1 MTVEQWLNHNQ
12 LSIDIWKNKYQWKDE
27 TLDEWFE
34 RVSGGDESLKELLIS
49 KKFLFGGR
57 ILASRGITDR
67 KVTYSNCYVISPPED
82 NLESIFETAKKLART
97 YSYGGGC
104 GVDVSKLAPK
114 GATIHNAAR
123 TTSGSTSFMD
133 FFSYVTGLIGQE
145 GRRGA
150 LMISMDCKHPD
161 LIDFINLKTD
171 PDVCTKA
178 NISVRVSDDFMRAV
192 VDDKN
197 WELEFHRPESDE
209 IITNTVRARDVLKL
223 LALRNWEWAEP
234 GLLYWDHIKDFNL
247 LNNTDFEYAGVNP
260 CAEEPLPAGGSCL
273 LGSLNLSA
281 FVKNPFTRDAC
292 VDYAALIK
300 ATRIAVEA
308 LNTVLVEGLELHP
321 LEEQRNSVRDWRQ
334 IGLGTFGLGD
344 MFIKLGVKYGS
355 EKSLEIIDEVYK
367 CIASVSVVKSLE
379 MAEEYGCYP
388 KCDKEKLV
396 ESSFIRSLGLDE
408 SVLDSIKAYGLFNSQ
423 LLTCAPTG
431 SIGTM
436 LEIST
441 GVEPNFA
448 LSYMRKTQ
456 SLKGKDEYYS
466 VNAKIV
472 NDYRLITNNDNLPD
486 YFVTSENIKHIDR
499 IKVQG
504 RLQNYIDASISSTI
518 NLPESA
524 TVDDVY
530 NIYVNAWKYGLKGVT
545 VYRSGCLRGA
555 VLSTSTNNNDSRVA
569 EKRPKELEADLHLVK
584 ANGEQFIVVVGLLND
599 KPYEVFAFK
608 PNIQINIPNHKG
620 TITKE
625 SKMHYTFKSDTLT
638 IPNLELTNSGVEE
651 RATTLYASMLLR
663 HNVNIRYIIK
673 TARKVNNVIT
683 SFTSAVCRVLNKYLP
698 KQETGEK
705 CPECGSDIINE
716 GGCKHCSQCTWSQCE

>member
-27 TLDEWFE
+27 TLDEWFD
-34 RVSGGDESLKELLIS
+34 RVSGGDEKLKELIIN
-49 KKFLFGGR
+49 KKFIFGGR
-57 ILASRGITDR
+57 ILASRGVTDR

-82 NLESIFETAKKLART
+82 NLESIFDTAKKLART

-114 GATIHNAAR
+114 GSTIHNAAK
-123 TTSGSTSFMD
+123 TTSGATSFMD

-150 LMISMDCKHPD
+150 LMISIDCTHPD

-178 NISVRVSDDFMRAV
+178 NISVRVSDEFMKAAAAG
-192 VDDKN
+192 DN
-197 WELEFHRPESDE
+197 WELTFHRPESDE
-209 IITNTVRARDVLKL
+209 IISNTVNAQDVLKL

-234 GLLYWDHIKDFNL
+234 GILYWDRISNFNL
-247 LNNTDFEYAGVNP
+247 LDNSDFEYAGVNP

-273 LGSLNLSA
+273 LGSLNLA
-281 FVKNPFTRDAC
+281 EFVDKPFTSEAHINYSD
-292 VDYAALIK
+292 LMM
-300 ATRIAVEA
+300 ATKQAVIA
-308 LNTVLVEGLELHP
+308 LNKVLDEGLELHP

-334 IGLGTFGLGD
+334 IGLGTLGLGD

-355 EKSLEIIDEVYK
+355 DWSLEIIDSVYK
-367 CIASVSVVKSLE
+367 CIANVAIITSNELAKTE
-379 MAEEYGCYP
+379 GCYP
-388 KCDKEKLV
+388 KCNKEDLLNSKFLN
-396 ESSFIRSLGLDE
+396 SLHLE
-408 SVLDSIKAYGLFNSQ
+408 PSVLEDISEYGLHNSQ

-436 LEIST
+436 LEVST

-472 NDYRLITNNDNLPD
+472 NDYRQVTGNKELPD
-486 YFVTSENIKHIDR
+486 YFITSESINPTDR
-499 IKVQG
+499 IRVQG
-504 RLQNYIDASISSTI
+504 RLQKYIDASISSTI

-524 TVDDVY
+524 TKQDVY
-530 NIYVNAWKYGLKGVT
+530 DIYVNAWKYGLKGVT
-545 VYRSGCLRGA
+545 VYRSGCNRGA
-555 VLSTSTNNNDSRVA
+555 ILSTSIENNAVTN
-569 EKRPKELEADLHLVK
+569 KRPKELEADLHLVK
-584 ANGEQFIVVVGLLND
+584 ANGEQFIVLIGLLND

-608 PNIQINIPNHKG
+608 PNIQINIPDHKG
-620 TITKE
+620 IITKE
-625 SKMHYTFKSDTLT
+625 SKMHYNFKSDILT
-638 IPNLELTNSGVEE
+638 IPNLELANNAVEE

-663 HNVNIRYIIK
+663 HNANIKYIVK
-673 TARKVNNVIT
+673 TARKVNSVVT

-698 KQETGEK
+698 KQVTGEK
-705 CPECGSDIINE
+705 CPECGADIINE
-716 GGCKHCSQCTWSQCE
+716 GGCKHCSQCGWSKCE

>member
-12 LSIDIWKNKYQWKDE
+12 LSVDIWKNKYQWKDE
-27 TLDEWFE
+27 TLDEWFD
-34 RVSGGDESLKELLIS
+34 RVSGKDEELKELIKN

-57 ILASRGITDR
+57 ILASRGVTDR
-67 KVTYSNCYVISPPED
+67 KVTYSNCYVITPPED

-114 GATIHNAAR
+114 GSTIHNAAK

-150 LMISMDCKHPD
+150 LMISIDCTHPD
-161 LIDFINLKTD
+161 LIDFINLKTN

-178 NISVRVSDDFMRAV
+178 NISVRVSDDFMKAV
-192 VDDKN
+192 VNDKN
-197 WELEFHRPESDE
+197 WDLEFHRPESDE
-209 IITNTVRARDVLKL
+209 IITNTVKARDVLRL

-234 GLLYWDHIKDFNL
+234 GVLYWDNIKEHNL
-247 LNNTDFEYAGVNP
+247 LDNTDFEYAGVNP

-273 LGSLNLSA
+273 LGSLNLAA
-281 FVKNPFTRDAC
+281 FVDDPFTDEAS
-292 VDYAALIK
+292 VNTVALAS
-300 ATRIAVEA
+300 ATKCAVKA
-308 LNTVLVEGLELHP
+308 LNKVLDEGLMLHP
-321 LEEQRNSVRDWRQ
+321 LEEQRNTVRDWRQ

-344 MFIKLGVKYGS
+344 MFIKLGIKYGS
-355 EKSLEIIDEVYK
+355 KESLDLIDKIYKFIATISVNASLELAITE
-367 CIASVSVVKSLE
+367 
-379 MAEEYGCYP
+379 GCYP
-388 KCDKEKLV
+388 KCEKEKLV
-396 ESSFIRSLGLDE
+396 NSYFIHKLDLPESTLE
-408 SVLDSIKAYGLFNSQ
+408 AIKQYGLRNSQ

-436 LEIST
+436 LEVST

-472 NDYRLITNNDNLPD
+472 NDYKHLTNNDNLPD
-486 YFVTSENIKHIDR
+486 YFITSEDIKYIDR

-504 RLQNYIDASISSTI
+504 RLQKYIDASISSTI
-518 NLPESA
+518 NLPEST

-545 VYRSGCLRGA
+545 VYRSGCMRGA
-555 VLSTSTNNNDSRVA
+555 VLSTSVENNSVVA
-569 EKRPKELEADLHLVK
+569 DKRPKELEADLHLVK
-584 ANGEQFIVVVGLLND
+584 ANGEQFIVLVGLLND

-620 TITKE
+620 VITKE

-638 IPNLELTNSGVEE
+638 IPNLELANSAVEE

-663 HNVNIRYIIK
+663 HHVNIRYIIK
-673 TARKVNNVIT
+673 TARKVNSVVT
-683 SFTSAVCRVLNKYLP
+683 SFTSAVCRVLSKYMP
-698 KQETGEK
+698 KQKTGEV
-705 CPECGSDIINE
+705 CPECGAEIINE
-716 GGCKHCSQCTWSQCE
+716 GGCEHCSQCTWSKCE